1 MGTEIYMLA
10 PNDPN
15 YIYPIP
21 QNELNVNNVIQQNER
36 VDKLPIKEDY

>member
-1 MGTEIYMLA
+1 MLA

-15 YIYPIP
+15 YNYPIP
-21 QNELNVNNVIQQNER
+21 QNELNVNNVIHQNER